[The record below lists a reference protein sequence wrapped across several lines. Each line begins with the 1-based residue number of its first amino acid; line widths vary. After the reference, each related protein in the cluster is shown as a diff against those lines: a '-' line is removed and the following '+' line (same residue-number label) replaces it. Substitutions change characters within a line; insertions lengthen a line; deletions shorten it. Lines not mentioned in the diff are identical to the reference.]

1 MIRFRQKTF
10 TPALLAGLLT
20 PGNALIAGTSIAGMK
35 QSADQAEEQ
44 EKQAEETKAALDRQ
58 TKALNKIAK
67 EAKNNPEVAEQVVRQ
82 KQMSDTRIKLFA
94 AINPGTL
101 NNLKGFASDIWKT
114 QGSNIKKAGKVSLG
128 FGAMGYAGN
137 RITTSLKDHDEG
149 NDKKNLGFLG
159 KAALTGAA
167 LGGTYMAAK
176 KGMLGKAPIK
186 SLGDKSISQAV
197 QGGMEKVGRAV
208 NPIKLKKDP
217 NAKFGY
223 KGIGETAMNA
233 GFVALPVA
241 GYLGQRKQQ
250 EDQVEQTRG
259 YSDNGE
265 KSGLGSKLLKT
276 GLALGGA
283 AGTIALA
290 RKGKLGAGT
299 QRFVGNATAQIGG
312 TLKAAGATNFG
323 KKLAADGSKTYASG
337 LRNGKEALS
346 DIERRKAA
354 ISKFKDATAPN
365 KISGGFSKFG
375 SFFGLYGKGGTQ
387 AVQNTAKT
395 LANSENAISQNVGK
409 YLQEHKTLAN
419 VGAGVGSLAAGGAIL
434 SAGNIPFKAFDKRA
448 YDYEKQQ
455 TERVN

>member
-1 MIRFRQKTF
+1 
-10 TPALLAGLLT
+10 
-20 PGNALIAGTSIAGMK
+20 
-35 QSADQAEEQ
+35 
-44 EKQAEETKAALDRQ
+44 
-58 TKALNKIAK
+58 
-67 EAKNNPEVAEQVVRQ
+67 
-82 KQMSDTRIKLFA
+82 MSDTRIKLFA
-94 AINPGTL
+94 AINPGTI

-250 EDQVEQTRG
+250 EDMC
-259 YSDNGE
+259 S
-265 KSGLGSKLLKT
+265 LGK
-276 GLALGGA
+276 
-283 AGTIALA
+283 
-290 RKGKLGAGT
+290 
-299 QRFVGNATAQIGG
+299 Q
-312 TLKAAGATNFG
+312 
-323 KKLAADGSKTYASG
+323 
-337 LRNGKEALS
+337 
-346 DIERRKAA
+346 
-354 ISKFKDATAPN
+354 
-365 KISGGFSKFG
+365 
-375 SFFGLYGKGGTQ
+375 
-387 AVQNTAKT
+387 
-395 LANSENAISQNVGK
+395 
-409 YLQEHKTLAN
+409 
-419 VGAGVGSLAAGGAIL
+419 SLHHSRL
-434 SAGNIPFKAFDKRA
+434 
-448 YDYEKQQ
+448 
-455 TERVN
+455 

>member
-1 MIRFRQKTF
+1 
-10 TPALLAGLLT
+10 
-20 PGNALIAGTSIAGMK
+20 
-35 QSADQAEEQ
+35 
-44 EKQAEETKAALDRQ
+44 
-58 TKALNKIAK
+58 
-67 EAKNNPEVAEQVVRQ
+67 
-82 KQMSDTRIKLFA
+82 MSDTRIKLFA

-250 EDQVEQTRG
+250 ED
-259 YSDNGE
+259 
-265 KSGLGSKLLKT
+265 
-276 GLALGGA
+276 
-283 AGTIALA
+283 
-290 RKGKLGAGT
+290 
-299 QRFVGNATAQIGG
+299 
-312 TLKAAGATNFG
+312 
-323 KKLAADGSKTYASG
+323 
-337 LRNGKEALS
+337 
-346 DIERRKAA
+346 
-354 ISKFKDATAPN
+354 
-365 KISGGFSKFG
+365 
-375 SFFGLYGKGGTQ
+375 
-387 AVQNTAKT
+387 
-395 LANSENAISQNVGK
+395 
-409 YLQEHKTLAN
+409 
-419 VGAGVGSLAAGGAIL
+419 
-434 SAGNIPFKAFDKRA
+434 
-448 YDYEKQQ
+448 
-455 TERVN
+455 

>member
-1 MIRFRQKTF
+1 MIRFRQKQF
-10 TPALLAGLLT
+10 GWFMPLLY
-20 PGNALIAGTSIAGMK
+20 GTGIVQTGVQMK
-35 QSADQAEEQ
+35 QSSDQAEEA

-67 EAKNNPEVAEQVVRQ
+67 EAKDNPQVAQQVVQQ
-82 KQMSDTRIKLFA
+82 KQMSETRVKLFA
-94 AINPGTL
+94 APINAGTL
-101 NNLKGFASDIWKT
+101 NNIKGFAQDIWKT
-114 QGSNIKKAGKVSLG
+114 QGSNIKKAGKMGLG

-167 LGGTYMAAK
+167 IGGTYMAAK
-176 KGMLGKAPIK
+176 RGMLGKTPIK
-186 SLGDKSISQAV
+186 SLGDKSISQTI

-223 KGIGETAMNA
+223 KGKGETAMNA
-233 GFVALPVA
+233 GFIALPVA

-250 EDQVEQTRG
+250 NDQIEQTRG
-259 YSDNGE
+259 YSDSGE
-265 KSGLGSKLLKT
+265 KKSGLGDKLLKT
-276 GLALGGA
+276 GLLIGGTAGAIA
-283 AGTIALA
+283 AA
-290 RKGKLGAGT
+290 RRGKFGPGT

-323 KKLAADGSKTYASG
+323 RKLAADGSKTYASG

-346 DIERRKAA
+346 DLERRKAA
-354 ISKFKDATAPN
+354 IQKFKDATEPN

-375 SFFGLYGKGGTQ
+375 SFFGMYGKGGTK
-387 AVQNTAKT
+387 AVQNTANT
-395 LANSENAISQNVGK
+395 LAKSDNVISQKVGK
-409 YLQEHKTLAN
+409 YMQEHKTQAN
-419 VGAGVGSLAAGGAIL
+419 IGAGVGSLAVGGTIL
-434 SAGNIPFKAFDKRA
+434 SAGSIPFKAFDKHA

-455 TERVN
+455 EENVS

>member
-20 PGNALIAGTSIAGMK
+20 PGNALIAGTSVLGMK
-35 QSADQAEEQ
+35 QSADQAEEA

-67 EAKNNPEVAEQVVRQ
+67 EAKNNPQVAEQVVRQ
-82 KQMSDTRIKLFA
+82 KQMSRIKLFA
-94 AINPGTL
+94 AVNPGTL
-101 NNLKGFASDIWKT
+101 NNIKGFAQDIWKT
-114 QGSNIKKAGKVSLG
+114 QGSNIKKAGKMGLG

-167 LGGTYMAAK
+167 IGGTYMAAK
-176 KGMLGKAPIK
+176 RGMLGKTPIK
-186 SLGDKSISQAV
+186 SLGDKSISQTI

-233 GFVALPVA
+233 GFIALPVA

-250 EDQVEQTRG
+250 NDQIEQTRG
-259 YSDNGE
+259 YSDSGE
-265 KSGLGSKLLKT
+265 KKSGLKDKLLKT
-276 GLALGGA
+276 GAILGGT

-290 RKGKLGAGT
+290 RAGKFGPGT

-323 KKLAADGSKTYASG
+323 RKLAADGSKTYASG

-346 DIERRKAA
+346 DLERRKAA
-354 ISKFKDATAPN
+354 I
-365 KISGGFSKFG
+365 
-375 SFFGLYGKGGTQ
+375 
-387 AVQNTAKT
+387 
-395 LANSENAISQNVGK
+395 
-409 YLQEHKTLAN
+409 
-419 VGAGVGSLAAGGAIL
+419 
-434 SAGNIPFKAFDKRA
+434 
-448 YDYEKQQ
+448 
-455 TERVN
+455 